1 MVSVLSM
8 DAFVIRDTPA
18 LIAQF
23 LAQISV
29 QVMVSVLMVLVLAIP
44 GGQAAM
50 IALFVVRMKKQV
62 KL

>member
-1 MVSVLSM
+1 MVSVLNM
-8 DAFVIRDTPA
+8 DAFVIRDTQA

-23 LAQISV
+23 LVQISV
-29 QVMVSVLMVLVLAIP
+29 QVMVSVLMVVALVIP

-50 IALFVVRMKKQV
+50 IALFVVQMKKQF